1 MLPQNT
7 LSTEPLPS
15 VFEGGRALTVSNIID
30 YETGGV
36 GLNDP
41 SQGLQVQTWRA
52 RIIDGTD
59 IVLDSGA
66 VTPFTLIT
74 GVNITEVSFSFDRN
88 MNPAVAYVEDG
99 LPKLYWY
106 DSTLARMTTTE
117 YPDIITPRLTH
128 DDRRESQSIIS
139 DVIFAYIRD
148 GALYYR
154 QQRDRYA
161 VEIDPTEELDE
172 PEKTDYRSLIAS
184 SPGLIKIGMGN
195 RLRLQFMLHNP
206 V

>member
-7 LSTEPLPS
+7 LSTEPVPA
-15 VFEGGRALTVSNIID
+15 VFEGGRALTVSNILD
-30 YETGGV
+30 YELGGV
-36 GLNDP
+36 GINDP

-52 RIIDGTD
+52 RIIDDTE
-59 IVLDSGA
+59 IVLDSGT

-74 GVNITEVSFSFDRN
+74 GINITEVSFSFDRN

-99 LPKLYWY
+99 VPKLYWY
-106 DSTLARMTTTE
+106 DSVLAGMTTTE
-117 YPDIITPRLTH
+117 YPNIITPRLTH
-128 DDRRESQSIIS
+128 DDKRELQSIIS

-154 QQRDRYA
+154 QQRDRYS

-172 PEKTDYRSLIAS
+172 PEKTDYRALIAS

-195 RLRLQFMLHNP
+195 GLRLQFMLHNP